1 MTVPVDIDVPID
13 LEFTIAVNETIP
25 IDANVPVKLD
35 VPISVD
41 VSETEL
47 AELTDSLAAGLKS
60 FRGVFSG
67 LGGD

>member
-1 MTVPVDIDVPID
+1 MPVDIDVPID
-13 LEFTIAVNETIP
+13 LDVDDPDQRDVP

-35 VPISVD
+35 VPINVD
-41 VSETEL
+41 VAETEL